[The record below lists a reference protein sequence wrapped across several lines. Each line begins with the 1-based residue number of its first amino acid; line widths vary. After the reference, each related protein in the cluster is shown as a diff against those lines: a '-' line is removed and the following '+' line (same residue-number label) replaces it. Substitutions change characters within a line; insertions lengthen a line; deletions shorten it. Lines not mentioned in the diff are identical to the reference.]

1 MPAIEDAWR
10 DHWGSIHEAT
20 KLVLNRKREP
30 PGRKKMRDLERM
42 FGKDKQGAKEDDKA
56 VARKVGFVETPE
68 EVKRVVSEMED
79 ARRQKDGK

>member
-1 MPAIEDAWR
+1 LPAVEDAWR

-42 FGKDKQGAKEDDKA
+42 FGKNKKDIKEDDKTA
-56 VARKVGFVETPE
+56 SRKVGFVETAE
-68 EVKRVVSEMED
+68 EVKRVVSEMGD
-79 ARRQKDGK
+79 AQRQKDGK